1 MFTAVD
7 KCVHRNLLSKFCS
20 PLTCRD
26 AVALNSCRPSS
37 RRARR
42 WYCCG
47 VTVRIEKTDLPGI
60 GTRHDVVT
68 REGRR
73 LGVISHRNG
82 ERELA
87 MFDPKDPDSCS
98 DSIHLSDDEAV
109 ALADVL
115 GTSLLL
121 GQFANLGDKST
132 GLFTEQ
138 IIVSASSPF
147 AGKTLGDTQARTRTK
162 SSIVA
167 ILRGPTVV
175 PSPAP
180 QDSIEAGD
188 IIVAV
193 GTKEGLEKLSSLLAD
208 GRV

>member
-1 MFTAVD
+1 M
-7 KCVHRNLLSKFCS
+7 S
-20 PLTCRD
+20 
-26 AVALNSCRPSS
+26 
-37 RRARR
+37 
-42 WYCCG
+42 
-47 VTVRIEKTDLPGI
+47 VRIEKIDLPGI

-68 REGRR
+68 EEGRR

-87 MFDPKDPDSCS
+87 MFDPKDPDACS
-98 DSIHLSDDEAV
+98 DSIHLSDDEAG

-121 GQFANLGDKST
+121 GQFAHLGDQST

-138 IIVSASSPF
+138 IILAASSPF
-147 AGKTLGDTQARTRTK
+147 AGKQLGDTRARTVTK

-167 ILRGPTVV
+167 ILRGSTVH
-175 PSPAP
+175 PSPGP
-180 QDSIEAGD
+180 EDMLQTGD

-193 GTKEGLEKLSSLLAD
+193 GTRDGLEKLSSVLAD
-208 GRV
+208 GHG